1 VKSIRFKCFIY
12 MLQVFHVD
20 VAKVDQ
26 DVAYVAM
33 VIHICCKH
41 LFLMFQLFQTYD
53 AHVYLGVAY
62 VSHLCCK
69 CFIQMLHRL
78 HTYVASVSSRCCIC
92 FAIATH
98 VFYTYVASVSTIFG
112 HILQMFPL
120 DVTK

>member
-98 VFYTYVASVSTIFG
+98 VFSSCFTRM
-112 HILQMFPL
+112 LQVFQLFL
-120 DVTK
+120 DIYCKCFL